1 MLRRAAKILSFT
13 SSLTLCLAAAAL
25 VASPV
30 AAQISLTPTW
40 LPTPIAVM
48 NLRILSTGLV
58 SWGAVLNAQYY
69 VISIAKDGVE
79 FFYEPQYTET
89 EYQIEDFDAF
99 ADYRVEI
106 VTRNANEDGD
116 SYASYTYTAPTATP
130 TLTLTPTLTPSQTP
144 TLTPTLTLTLTPTRL
159 PTPIAVTNLRISS
172 TGLVSW
178 GAVANAQYYVIS
190 IAKDGVEFFYAPQ
203 YTETEYQVEDFDA
216 FAGYVV
222 EMVTRNANEDGDSY
236 ASYTYT
242 APTATPT
249 LTLTPTL
256 TPSQTPTLTPTLTL
270 TLTPTRLPTPIAV
283 TNLRIS
289 STGLVSWGAVLNAQY
304 YVISIA
310 KDGVEFFYE
319 PQYTE
324 TEYQIEDFDAFAG
337 YRVEIV
343 TRNANEDGDSY
354 ASYTYTP
361 PTATPTL
368 TLTPTL
374 TPSQTPTLTSTL
386 TPTLTPTRLPT
397 PIAVTNLRILST
409 GLVSWGA
416 VLNAQYYVISIAKDG
431 VEFFYA
437 PQYTETEYQIED
449 FDAFA
454 GYRVEIVTR
463 NANEDGDSYASYT
476 YTPPTAT
483 PTLTLTPTLTPSQT
497 PTLTQVRRRRIRRH

>member
-1 MLRRAAKILSFT
+1 MLRRAAKTLSFT

-40 LPTPIAVM
+40 LPTPITVM
-48 NLRILSTGLV
+48 NLRISSTGLV

-79 FFYEPQYTET
+79 FFYAPQYTET

-99 ADYRVEI
+99 AGYRVEI

-116 SYASYTYTAPTATP
+116 SYASYTYTYTPPTATP

-144 TLTPTLTLTLTPTRL
+144 TLTSTLTPTLTPTRL

-178 GAVANAQYYVIS
+178 GAVA
-190 IAKDGVEFFYAPQ
+190 
-203 YTETEYQVEDFDA
+203 
-216 FAGYVV
+216 
-222 EMVTRNANEDGDSY
+222 
-236 ASYTYT
+236 
-242 APTATPT
+242 
-249 LTLTPTL
+249 
-256 TPSQTPTLTPTLTL
+256 
-270 TLTPTRLPTPIAV
+270 
-283 TNLRIS
+283 
-289 STGLVSWGAVLNAQY
+289 NAQY

-374 TPSQTPTLTSTL
+374 TPSQTPTLT
-386 TPTLTPTRLPT
+386 
-397 PIAVTNLRILST
+397 
-409 GLVSWGA
+409 
-416 VLNAQYYVISIAKDG
+416 
-431 VEFFYA
+431 
-437 PQYTETEYQIED
+437 
-449 FDAFA
+449 
-454 GYRVEIVTR
+454 
-463 NANEDGDSYASYT
+463 
-476 YTPPTAT
+476 
-483 PTLTLTPTLTPSQT
+483 
-497 PTLTQVRRRRIRRH
+497 PTLTQH